1 MYWKTEAIN
10 KLKMYEAKKIA
21 LHNIPCQIKALESE
35 FTAVK
40 SSARDSAPVSGGTN
54 QREDKLL
61 SNIIERDEL
70 AQNYRIVSAQ
80 IAAIEKGL
88 SILTDEEL
96 HILRRFYVDRH
107 MGHIE
112 KLCEELNLEQSQI
125 YRKKDTALR
134 KFVTAMYGVQ
144 DI

>member
-35 FTAVK
+35 FTSVK
-40 SSARDSAPVSGGTN
+40 SSARDNAPVSGGTN
-54 QREDKLL
+54 KREDILL
-61 SNIIERDEL
+61 NNIIERDEL

-80 IAAIEKGL
+80 VAAVDKGL
-88 SILTDEEL
+88 SILTDEEE
-96 HILRRFYVDRH
+96 HILRRFYMERNL
-107 MGHIE
+107 GHVE
-112 KLCEELNLEQSQI
+112 QLCEELNIEQSQV
-125 YRKKDTALR
+125 YRKKDAALR